1 MAGRKEIFIMILLVE
16 NFFYGVENNFTTLI
30 FYLHFHAAGYYFPLA
45 LYAQFFGSKVSER
58 SHHVYVKAGDA
69 VGDVCLEMERKSCAA
84 AMCEISHST
93 REISYSYTQE
103 REKEKGMGIESCCR

>member
-30 FYLHFHAAGYYFPLA
+30 FYLHFHAGYYFPLA

-58 SHHVYVKAGDA
+58 SHHVYIKAGDA
-69 VGDVCLEMERKSCAA
+69 VGDVSLEMERKSCAA

-103 REKEKGMGIESCCR
+103 RERVRKGHGN